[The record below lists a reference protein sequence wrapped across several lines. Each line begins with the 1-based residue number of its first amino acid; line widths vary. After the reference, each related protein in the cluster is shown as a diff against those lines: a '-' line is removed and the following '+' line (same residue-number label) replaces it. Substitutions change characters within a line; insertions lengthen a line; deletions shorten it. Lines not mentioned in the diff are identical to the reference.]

1 MDKDLV
7 GFVVKSKLG
16 RDKNK
21 LYIIGDV
28 IDDYSVTLIDGKKFD
43 FKRQKRK
50 NKKHLCIITKAEDEI
65 LQGILRQDEACLQN
79 IIRRLALEAKEV

>member
-21 LYIIGDV
+21 LYIIGNV
-28 IDDYSVTLIDGKKFD
+28 IDDYFVTLVDGKKFD

-50 NKKHLCIITKAEDEI
+50 NKKHLCIITKADEEII
-65 LQGILRQDEACLQN
+65 LGIMNQDEKCLTN
-79 IIRRLALEAKEV
+79 IFKLLQLEAKEV

>member
-1 MDKDLV
+1 M
-7 GFVVKSKLG
+7 VVSILD
-16 RDKNK
+16 RFRV
-21 LYIIGDV
+21 L
-28 IDDYSVTLIDGKKFD
+28 LMDGKKFD
-43 FKRQKRK
+43 YKRQKRK